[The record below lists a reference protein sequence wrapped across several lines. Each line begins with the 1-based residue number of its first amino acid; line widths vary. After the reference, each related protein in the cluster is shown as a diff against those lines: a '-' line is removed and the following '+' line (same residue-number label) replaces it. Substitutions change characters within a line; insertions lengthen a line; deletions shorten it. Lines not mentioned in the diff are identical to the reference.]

1 MARRIFFGSLVLCV
15 LCAALSQT
23 PDPAVFG
30 IHDEPGRILFY
41 GGFGLLAALLGLA
54 AVASGIYWAVT
65 RFAVLSEKQRRYLLM
80 TILILLGSVLVTFII
95 RLNPT

>member
-1 MARRIFFGSLVLCV
+1 
-15 LCAALSQT
+15 
-23 PDPAVFG
+23 
-30 IHDEPGRILFY
+30 
-41 GGFGLLAALLGLA
+41 LAALLGLA